1 MAQAYMTGGDMKFI
15 IFAGAVC
22 LLLTACTP
30 PPVETARAAWVRQ
43 KTEVV
48 SKAVEDIPEWF
59 STPREDGAE
68 AVYSVG
74 TAIGPNLQ
82 LSYDRAILNAKRVLA
97 DRVDGLM
104 SSRVRSF
111 IAESGQNE
119 DKIFTAEAERVVINF
134 MAEVNVAG
142 YALERTDIQA
152 SYGRYRVYVML
163 RYPLGEAN
171 DIMMLKLR
179 RSVERNS
186 QRRADNAFREL
197 EEDVIRHQREQN

>member
-1 MAQAYMTGGDMKFI
+1 MKII
-15 IFAGAVC
+15 IFVGIVC
-22 LLLTACTP
+22 TVLAACTP

-43 KTEVV
+43 KAEVV
-48 SKAVEDIPEWF
+48 SRAVEDIPEWF
-59 STPREDGAE
+59 STPREDETE
-68 AVYSVG
+68 AVFSVG

-104 SSRVRSF
+104 SSKVKSF
-111 IAESGQNE
+111 VAESGQNE
-119 DKIFTAEAERVVINF
+119 NKIFTAEAERVVTNF

-179 RSVERNS
+179 RSVERDS
-186 QRRADNAFREL
+186 QERAENAFREL
-197 EEDVIRHQREQN
+197 EEDVLRYKQDQD

>member
-1 MAQAYMTGGDMKFI
+1 MKSI
-15 IFAGAVC
+15 IFMGAVC
-22 LLLTACTP
+22 VLISACTP
-30 PPVETARAAWVRQ
+30 PPLETARAAWVRQ

-59 STPREDGAE
+59 STPREDEAE

-104 SSRVRSF
+104 SSKVKAF
-111 IAESGQNE
+111 VAETGQNE
-119 DKIFTAEAERVVINF
+119 NKIFTTEAERVVVNF

-186 QRRADNAFREL
+186 RKRAEDAFREL
-197 EEDVIRHQREQN
+197 DEDVIRYKQERKEESSDG

>member
-1 MAQAYMTGGDMKFI
+1 MKFI
-15 IFAGAVC
+15 LFIGAAC
-22 LLLTACTP
+22 ILLSACTP
-30 PPVETARAAWVRQ
+30 TPKETVRAAWMRQ
-43 KTEVV
+43 NAEVV
-48 SKAVEDIPEWF
+48 SKAVEGIPEWF
-59 STPREDGAE
+59 STPREDETE

-104 SSRVRSF
+104 SSKVKAF
-111 IAESGQNE
+111 VAESGQNE
-119 DKIFTAEAERVVINF
+119 NKVFTAEAQRVVTNF
-134 MAEVNVAG
+134 MADVNVAG
-142 YALERTDIQA
+142 YAMERTSIQA

-179 RSVERNS
+179 RSVELNS
-186 QRRADNAFREL
+186 RKQADDAFREL
-197 EEDVIRHQREQN
+197 EEDVQRHREEEKNSDG

>member
-1 MAQAYMTGGDMKFI
+1 MKFI
-15 IFAGAVC
+15 IFTGIIC
-22 LLLTACTP
+22 ILLAACTP
-30 PPVETARAAWVRQ
+30 PPVETARAAFIRQ
-43 KTEVV
+43 NSEAV

-59 STPREDGAE
+59 STPREDETE

-104 SSRVRSF
+104 SSKVKAF
-111 IAESGQNE
+111 VAESGQNE
-119 DKIFTAEAERVVINF
+119 NKIFTAEAQRVVTNF

-142 YALERTDIQA
+142 YAMERTNIQA

-179 RSVERNS
+179 RSVERDS
-186 QRRADNAFREL
+186 RKQADDAFREL
-197 EEDVIRHQREQN
+197 KEDVLRHKEEQNNKDG

>member
-1 MAQAYMTGGDMKFI
+1 MKFI
-15 IFAGAVC
+15 IFTGIICITLIV
-22 LLLTACTP
+22 LLAACTP
-30 PPVETARAAWVRQ
+30 PPVETARAAFIRQ
-43 KTEVV
+43 NAEVV

-59 STPREDGAE
+59 STPREDETE

-104 SSRVRSF
+104 SSKVKSF
-111 IAESGQNE
+111 VAESGQNE
-119 DKIFTAEAERVVINF
+119 NKIFTAEAERVVINF

-142 YALERTDIQA
+142 YAMERTNIQA

-186 QRRADNAFREL
+186 RKQAEEAFREL
-197 EEDVIRHQREQN
+197 EEDVLRHKEEKKIDDG

>member
-1 MAQAYMTGGDMKFI
+1 MKFI
-15 IFAGAVC
+15 LFMGAAC
-22 LLLTACTP
+22 ILLSACTP
-30 PPVETARAAWVRQ
+30 APKETARAAWVRQ

-59 STPREDGAE
+59 SAPREDETE

-104 SSRVRSF
+104 SSKVKAF
-111 IAESGQNE
+111 VAESGQNE
-119 DKIFTAEAERVVINF
+119 NKVFTAEAERVVTNF

-142 YALERTDIQA
+142 YAMERTNIQA

-179 RSVERNS
+179 RSVERDS
-186 QRRADNAFREL
+186 RKQADDAFREL
-197 EEDVIRHQREQN
+197 EEDVRRHKEEKKIDDG

>member
-1 MAQAYMTGGDMKFI
+1 MKII
-15 IFAGAVC
+15 IFVGIVCAV
-22 LLLTACTP
+22 LAACTP

-43 KTEVV
+43 KAEVV
-48 SKAVEDIPEWF
+48 SRAVEDIPEWF
-59 STPREDGAE
+59 STPREDETE
-68 AVYSVG
+68 AVFSVG

-104 SSRVRSF
+104 SSKVKSF
-111 IAESGQNE
+111 VAESGQNE
-119 DKIFTAEAERVVINF
+119 NKIFTAEAERVVTNF

-179 RSVERNS
+179 RSVESDS
-186 QRRADNAFREL
+186 QERAENAFREL
-197 EEDVIRHQREQN
+197 EEDVLRYKQDQD

>member
-1 MAQAYMTGGDMKFI
+1 MKII
-15 IFAGAVC
+15 IFVGIVC
-22 LLLTACTP
+22 TVLAACTP

-43 KTEVV
+43 KAEVV
-48 SKAVEDIPEWF
+48 SRAVEDIPEWF
-59 STPREDGAE
+59 STPREDETE
-68 AVYSVG
+68 AVFSVG

-104 SSRVRSF
+104 SSKVKSF
-111 IAESGQNE
+111 VAESGQNE
-119 DKIFTAEAERVVINF
+119 NKIFTAEAERVVTNF

-179 RSVERNS
+179 RSVESDS
-186 QRRADNAFREL
+186 QERAENAFREL
-197 EEDVIRHQREQN
+197 EEDVLRYKQDQD

>member
-1 MAQAYMTGGDMKFI
+1 VKFI
-15 IFAGAVC
+15 LFIGAVC
-22 LLLTACTP
+22 ILLSACTP
-30 PPVETARAAWVRQ
+30 PPMESAHSIWTKRNA
-43 KTEVV
+43 EVV
-48 SKAVEDIPEWF
+48 SEAVQEIPEWF
-59 STPREDGAE
+59 SSPTKDEAE

-97 DRVDGLM
+97 DRVDGMM
-104 SSRVRSF
+104 SSRVKAF
-111 IAESGQNE
+111 VAESGQNE
-119 DKIFTAEAERVVINF
+119 NKIFTAEAERVVTNF

-163 RYPLGEAN
+163 KYPLGEAN

-186 QRRADNAFREL
+186 QKRADKAYREL
-197 EEDVIRHQREQN
+197 DNDVIRHKRENDLSDG